1 MADLDGR
8 IALVT
13 GASRGLGAATARALA
28 AAGARVAVTDLAA
41 PEDLAAEIGGIAR
54 AQDVTDE
61 AGWAATMDWIKAELG
76 GLDILVNNAGLWLFK
91 AIVDTSLEDWRRL
104 HAVNVEGVF
113 LGTRAAIPLL
123 AERATKWRGGT
134 AIVNISS
141 VAGLQGTAGASCYN
155 STKGADPGQLG
166 PPRGDRHRHGPPV
179 GRRFRSGAGGGQQR
193 KSDLRRVDAPAGA
206 HRRTTQCRRCGRL
219 PCLGPRGLLHRQR
232 TGGRWRNVRGVGGQ
246 AGAQPCA
253 LAVERRFIERG

>member
-28 AAGARVAVTDLAA
+28 AAGAKVAVTDLAA

-61 AGWAATMDWIKAELG
+61 AGWTATMDWLKTELG

-91 AIVDTSLEDWRRL
+91 AIVDTTLEDWRRL

-123 AERATKWRGGT
+123 TERATKWRGGT

-141 VAGLQGTAGASCYN
+141 VAGLQGTGGASCYN
-155 STKGADPGQLG
+155 STKGAVRLFTKGSAMEL
-166 PPRGDRHRHGPPV
+166 
-179 GRRFRSGAGGGQQR
+179 
-193 KSDLRRVDAPAGA
+193 APARVRVNSVHPGVIDTA
-206 HRRTTQCRRCGRL
+206 MARQLIDDFAAARAVGNNESQTFVAAMH
-219 PCLGPRGLLHRQR
+219 PLGHMGEP
-232 TGGRWRNVRGVGGQ
+232 RNVADAVVYLASDRAAFTTGSELVVDGGMF
-246 AGAQPCA
+246 AG
-253 LAVERRFIERG
+253 